1 MARTKG
7 DLYIIIEKTKFD
19 VIKHDYLKV
28 NAINKKAK
36 H

>member
-7 DLYIIIEKTKFD
+7 DLYIIEKTKLD